1 MKQNVPETDSSSW
14 WSQNSEAKEKE
25 KQQLQSRQMALE
37 AARRQKKSD
46 GTSGDD

>member
-25 KQQLQSRQMALE
+25 IQQLQSRQMALE
-37 AARRQKKSD
+37 AARREKRE